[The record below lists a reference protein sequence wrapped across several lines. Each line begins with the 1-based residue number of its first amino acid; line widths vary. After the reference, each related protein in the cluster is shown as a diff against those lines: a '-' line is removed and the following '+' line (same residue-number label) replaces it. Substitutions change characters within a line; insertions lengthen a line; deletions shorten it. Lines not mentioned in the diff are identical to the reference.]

1 MSQNT
6 TNRRVEREAAFHDA
20 GVHRPKPRVAFY
32 SDGAGRHAV
41 ERLYELLANLEGK
54 RVLDFGCG
62 SGWNSVDLALRG
74 ATVDGFD
81 ISQESLK
88 VAQEYAEEKGVA
100 DRIRFRKDNAED
112 LSYGNNSFDIVTGTG
127 ILHHLDLNAAFREI
141 RRVLKPGG
149 KAYFIEP
156 LGHNPF
162 INLYRKLTPS
172 LRTVDERPLR
182 LPELQASVTQFSR
195 MDQEFFYFLG
205 LISFFLKLIINSPAL
220 FSKSLDI
227 LVIADGYLLKM
238 LPFLR
243 RYCWSTLIILE
254 K

>member
-1 MSQNT
+1 MT
-6 TNRRVEREAAFHDA
+6 EERIKREAAFHDA
-20 GVHRPKPRVAFY
+20 SIHRPKPRVTFY
-32 SDGAGRHAV
+32 SHGAGRHALK
-41 ERLYELLANLEGK
+41 RLYELLADLDGK

-88 VAQEYAEEKGVA
+88 IAQEYAEKKKVA
-100 DRIRFRKDNAED
+100 DRICFRKDNAEE
-112 LSYGNNSFDIVTGTG
+112 LSYEDNLFDIVTGTG
-127 ILHHLDLNAAFREI
+127 ILHHLDLNDAFREI
-141 RRVLKPGG
+141 HRVLKPGG

-162 INLYRKLTPS
+162 INLYRRLTPS

-182 LPELQASVTQFSR
+182 LPELRVSTAQFSQIN
-195 MDQEFFYFLG
+195 QEFFYLLG
-205 LISFFLKLIINSPAL
+205 LISFFLKLVINSPAL
-220 FSKSLDI
+220 FSKSLDA
-227 LVIADGYLLKM
+227 LVIADRYLLKM

-243 RYCWSTLIILE
+243 RFCWSTLIILE

>member
-1 MSQNT
+1 MEHNT
-6 TNRRVEREAAFHDA
+6 TEKRIEREAAFHDD
-20 GVHRPKPRVAFY
+20 GILRPKPRIEFY
-32 SDGAGRHAV
+32 AHGAGRHAV
-41 ERLYELLANLEGK
+41 ERLYELLSDLHGR

-81 ISQESLK
+81 ISRESLK
-88 VAQEYAEEKGVA
+88 IAQEYAEKTKVA
-100 DRIRFRKDNAED
+100 DRIYFRKDNAED
-112 LSYGNNSFDIVTGTG
+112 LSYEDNLFDIITGTG

-141 RRVLKPGG
+141 HRVLKPGG

-162 INLYRKLTPS
+162 INLYRRLTPS

-182 LPELQASVTQFSR
+182 LPELKAATTQFSR

-205 LISFFLKLIINSPAL
+205 LMPFFLKLIINKAPNCIQPL
-220 FSKSLDI
+220 FAIYNIIKS
-227 LVIADGYLLKM
+227 
-238 LPFLR
+238 
-243 RYCWSTLIILE
+243 
-254 K
+254 